1 MNHKTNSNDLKSSSL
16 RQVGG
21 KKLDVL
27 FFLNLY
33 KIVNKHK
40 PMVLFFSKALSST
53 HNDLDNHVCKIFKC
67 VIVPSVLRFATIF
80 ACPFLFYFIFVIVR
94 IILIFLAMHPECSV
108 TYYTENFY
116 PGRLLTQ
123 IWLRLSL
130 HGLRT
135 ILLKI
140 SFCPHLRLC
149 KALIW
154 WVFRATFLSFPCG
167 IFLFVLL

>member
-1 MNHKTNSNDLKSSSL
+1 MCNCA
-16 RQVGG
+16 QC
-21 KKLDVL
+21 
-27 FFLNLY
+27 F
-33 KIVNKHK
+33 
-40 PMVLFFSKALSST
+40 
-53 HNDLDNHVCKIFKC
+53 
-67 VIVPSVLRFATIF
+67 RFATIF
-80 ACPFLFYFIFVIVR
+80 ACPFLFYFIFAIVR
-94 IILIFLAMHPECSV
+94 IILISLAMHPEYSV

-154 WVFRATFLSFPCG
+154 WVFRATFLSFLCR
-167 IFLFVLL
+167 IFCLFFYKSKLLCHWICTWQRNLICLVWKFDPFSNEYTQLEIYSWRKSSAL